1 VTDALT
7 RWMIRWGLRTISTI
21 GTHELDGGT
30 LRLFLTT
37 KLEAKMA
44 NETEK
49 QGDKSHTGRTACI
62 A

>member
-1 VTDALT
+1 
-7 RWMIRWGLRTISTI
+7 MIRWGLRTII
-21 GTHELDGGT
+21 IIDTHELDGSS

-49 QGDKSHTGRTACI
+49 QGDKGYAEHTVCI